1 MRHFVHHLSEK
12 QCKEYTKIGTKNDKS
27 IINYFSKCRDVANNW
42 ISKPPKLG
50 RYRKNV
56 EMDESHFAGAPKYG
70 KGRRLG
76 GDATFGLTE
85 RCSRDCVLKAV
96 DASRSRKTLFP
107 IINENCNAGT
117 VCKVSWKAYYQL
129 L

>member
-1 MRHFVHHLSEK
+1 MSIHHGTLLYNSNLTVQNILWIVRHFVHHLSEK

-56 EMDESHFAGAPKYG
+56 EMDESHFAGAPKYR
-70 KGRRLG
+70 KGCRLG
-76 GDATFGLTE
+76 GDSWKDNLKWTFGLTE
-85 RCSRDCVLKAV
+85 KGSLDC
-96 DASRSRKTLFP
+96 
-107 IINENCNAGT
+107 
-117 VCKVSWKAYYQL
+117 
-129 L
+129 